1 MNKESSKSHVR
12 SMRREIS
19 RYMILI
25 IAITL
30 AMVYGLTIFIMYREM
45 SDLVRDQITQ
55 EADYIAGALNVSG
68 QGYMRELDQAL
79 VSTRV
84 TLISEDGDVLYDTDE
99 EEFSFEN
106 HLDRPEIREALEK
119 GRGTD
124 LRRSSSIGEEM
135 YYCAV
140 LLEDGNVLRISK
152 SAGTPWA
159 IALRLLPAILLIG
172 AAMVVAAALMTGY
185 SVRSLIRPIN
195 LLDLNEPLKNDVYEE
210 LTPLLQRI
218 DRQNREKEAVGE
230 MRMEFSANVSH
241 ELKTPLTSISGYAEI
256 MKNGLVKPADTVR
269 FAEKIYREAG
279 RMITLIDDIIRLSR
293 LDEGIRSGPDPERRP
308 LQGQGRE
315 ADPLRGRLQPGRQC
329 HQIQPSRRQRF
340 HRNGL
345 QPGQVPDPGEGYG
358 HRHSRGPEG
367 ADLRALLPGGQEPFQ
382 GHRRNGPGPVH
393 RKARRLRPPRPD
405 PGGLCPW
412 EGDHHDRDPGER
424 IRQQRAASLRKPDA
438 QKKSRKN
445 PAYPVMSGIFLR
457 KKRLRR
463 GTKKEAFMVE
473 RYMLCICRIFPD
485 PAKGGRPSALT
496 PCPYG
501 TVLPARCPGGR
512 GIF

>member
-293 LDEGIRSGPDPERRP
+293 LDEGIRSDPDQIIDMYDLAAEVLGNLEEKARSNGVELIQSGAHCRVRGERQTLYEVVYNLADNAIKYNHP
-308 LQGQGRE
+308 GGSVSIETACSQGRSLIRVKDTGIGIPE
-315 ADPLRGRLQPGRQC
+315 DQKER
-329 HQIQPSRRQRF
+329 IFERF
-340 HRNGL
+340 YR
-345 QPGQVPDPGEGYG
+345 VDKS
-358 HRHSRGPEG
+358 HSR
-367 ADLRALLPGGQEPFQ
+367 ATGGT
-382 GHRRNGPGPVH
+382 
-393 RKARRLRPPRPD
+393 
-405 PGGLCPW
+405 GL
-412 EGDHHDRDPGER
+412 GLSIVKHG
-424 IRQQRAASLRKPDA
+424 
-438 QKKSRKN
+438 
-445 PAYPVMSGIFLR
+445 V
-457 KKRLRR
+457 
-463 GTKKEAFMVE
+463 
-473 RYMLCICRIFPD
+473 
-485 PAKGGRPSALT
+485 
-496 PCPYG
+496 
-501 TVLPARCPGGR
+501 
-512 GIF
+512 

>member
-293 LDEGIRSGPDPERRP
+293 LDEGIRSDPDQIIDMYDLAAEVLGNLEEKARSNGVELIQSGAHCRVRGERQTLYEVVYNLADNAIKYNHP
-308 LQGQGRE
+308 GGSVSIETACSQGRSLIRVKDTGIGIPE
-315 ADPLRGRLQPGRQC
+315 DQKERIFERFYRVDKSHSRATGGTGLGLSIVKHGVYA
-329 HQIQPSRRQRF
+329 HNGQIQ
-340 HRNGL
+340 
-345 QPGQVPDPGEGYG
+345 VD
-358 HRHSRGPEG
+358 
-367 ADLRALLPGGQEPFQ
+367 
-382 GHRRNGPGPVH
+382 
-393 RKARRLRPPRPD
+393 
-405 PGGLCPW
+405 
-412 EGDHHDRDPGER
+412 
-424 IRQQRAASLRKPDA
+424 
-438 QKKSRKN
+438 
-445 PAYPVMSGIFLR
+445 
-457 KKRLRR
+457 
-463 GTKKEAFMVE
+463 
-473 RYMLCICRIFPD
+473 
-485 PAKGGRPSALT
+485 SALGK
-496 PCPYG
+496 G
-501 TVLPARCPGGR
+501 TTMTVTLESV
-512 GIF
+512 

>member
-1 MNKESSKSHVR
+1 
-12 SMRREIS
+12 MRREIR
-19 RYMILI
+19 RYILLI
-25 IAITL
+25 MAITL
-30 AMVYGLTIFIMYREM
+30 AMVYGLTIFIMYRET
-45 SDLVRDQITQ
+45 SDLVREQITQ

-68 QGYMRELDQAL
+68 HGYMKELDQAL

-84 TLISEDGDVLYDTDE
+84 TLISKEGDVLYDTDE

-106 HLDRPEIREALEK
+106 HLDRPEIRDALEK

-152 SAGTPWA
+152 SAGTPLA
-159 IALRLLPAILLIG
+159 IALHLLPAILLLG
-172 AAMVVAAALMTGY
+172 AVMVVAAVLMTGY

-269 FAEKIYREAG
+269 FAEKIYREAR

-293 LDEGIRSGPDPERRP
+293 LDEGIRSDPDQIIDMYDLAAEVLANLEEKARGNRVELSQSGVHCRVRGERQTLYEVVYNLADNAIKYNHP
-308 LQGQGRE
+308 GGSVSIETAAGQGRTLIRVKDTGIGIPE
-315 ADPLRGRLQPGRQC
+315 DQKER
-329 HQIQPSRRQRF
+329 IFERF
-340 HRNGL
+340 YR
-345 QPGQVPDPGEGYG
+345 VDKS
-358 HRHSRGPEG
+358 HSR
-367 ADLRALLPGGQEPFQ
+367 ATGGT
-382 GHRRNGPGPVH
+382 
-393 RKARRLRPPRPD
+393 
-405 PGGLCPW
+405 GL
-412 EGDHHDRDPGER
+412 GLSIVKHGIMAHHGQIEVD
-424 IRQQRAASLRKPDA
+424 
-438 QKKSRKN
+438 
-445 PAYPVMSGIFLR
+445 
-457 KKRLRR
+457 
-463 GTKKEAFMVE
+463 
-473 RYMLCICRIFPD
+473 
-485 PAKGGRPSALT
+485 SALGK
-496 PCPYG
+496 G
-501 TVLPARCPGGR
+501 TTMTVTLESA
-512 GIF
+512 